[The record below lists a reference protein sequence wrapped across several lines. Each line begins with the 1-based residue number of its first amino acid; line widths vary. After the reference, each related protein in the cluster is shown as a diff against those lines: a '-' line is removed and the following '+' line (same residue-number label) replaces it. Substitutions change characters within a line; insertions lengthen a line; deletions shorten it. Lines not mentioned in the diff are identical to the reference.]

1 MYAIIE
7 TGGKQYRVQKDD
19 VLAVEKLAANGGD
32 KVQFNSVLLTGGEEI
47 KVGDP
52 LIKGAGVQATVI
64 DQLKDKKVIS
74 FVKRRRKSSSKRKK
88 GHRQQITL
96 VKITDIL
103 ESGAQ
108 KTNVKEAKSGK
119 GLKIDYMAKVNT
131 KRKVEKIAE
140 TTKTTK
146 SQPTEKTPV
155 KKEAKLQKDSKVV
168 KAKNVSTDK
177 KKKSAT
183 PRRITSISRGPTSF
197 FMCHNFLLMIIKPY
211 AKMIFF
217 SLLFLLEFA

>member
-19 VLAVEKLAANGGD
+19 VLAVEKLSANGGD
-32 KVQFNSVLLTGGEEI
+32 KVQFNSVLLTGGKAI

-64 DQLKDKKVIS
+64 DQIKDKKVVS
-74 FVKRRRKSSSKRKK
+74 FVKRRRKSSSKSKK

-103 ESGAQ
+103 EAGAD
-108 KTNVKEAKSGK
+108 KTNVKEATSGK
-119 GLKIDYMAKVNT
+119 GLKVDYTAKVNVN
-131 KRKVEKIAE
+131 KKVEKIAD
-140 TTKTTK
+140 TKKTK
-146 SQPTEKTPV
+146 SQPAEKTAV
-155 KKEAKLQKDSKVV
+155 KKEAKTQKDPEAV
-168 KAKNVSTDK
+168 KASDLSIDK

-183 PRRITSISRGPTSF
+183 TKATQ
-197 FMCHNFLLMIIKPY
+197 IKKE
-211 AKMIFF
+211 AKKK
-217 SLLFLLEFA
+217 SS